1 MSLPEEKLKTVY
13 GIFTKGW
20 QFLKELLQE
29 YPEFPQ
35 KKLSEGQWEA
45 IIQKQAEKYEEIKK
59 LYEDEALLTL
69 YRSLSLASISYMEKE
84 DEVYANKKD

>member
-1 MSLPEEKLKTVY
+1 MTHLK
-13 GIFTKGW
+13 K
-20 QFLKELLQE
+20 
-29 YPEFPQ
+29 FPQ
-35 KKLSEGQWEA
+35 KKLSEEQWEA